1 MAQFVKKL
9 QSSVRTVNLMMLLVL
24 VNPIIK
30 MVQAMN
36 QLAAGNFT
44 VRLAPA
50 ARGYEPN
57 EIREFKAAFNWMKIC
72 RKRNSA
78 NILKSFATKASAWH
92 NFLAVCSC

>member
-72 RKRNSA
+72 RKTQGNG
-78 NILKSFATKASAWH
+78 LG
-92 NFLAVCSC
+92 LAMAKK